1 MYFVPEQFA
10 LKDACKKSRDLFD
23 IIILFHILQIRIRVT
38 QNYPNMKKLTI
49 VITAIFFLASAFT
62 KINTPAVPEL
72 NGSWRPVKQS
82 IGGNELPATLFQSQK
97 LIIQDSNYVLE
108 AESVDKGILQYKN
121 GRMDI
126 YGKQGVNKGKHFTAI
141 YKLENEELSICY
153 NLSGDSYPT
162 SFETK
167 GKPTFFLSV
176 FKKEQDGKE

>member
-1 MYFVPEQFA
+1 
-10 LKDACKKSRDLFD
+10 
-23 IIILFHILQIRIRVT
+23 
-38 QNYPNMKKLTI
+38 MKKLTI

-153 NLSGDSYPT
+153 NLSGIVTLPALRQRVSRL
-162 SFETK
+162 
-167 GKPTFFLSV
+167 FFI
-176 FKKEQDGKE
+176 GI